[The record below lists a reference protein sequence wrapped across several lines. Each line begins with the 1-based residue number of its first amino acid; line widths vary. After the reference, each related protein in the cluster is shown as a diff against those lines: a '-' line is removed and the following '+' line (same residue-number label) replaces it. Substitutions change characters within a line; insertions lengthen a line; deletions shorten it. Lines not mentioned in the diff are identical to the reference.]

1 MQGVWIV
8 FTAGA
13 MGSGKTHTLR
23 WLWQKGYFPLHAFV
37 QGDPDRVRGMLPELP
52 GYVERCPEV
61 CLAGT
66 ARVELSI
73 LLMLCF
79 QSAQVSCCLVD
90 VQFGQRP
97 CLVSRGCVSIRHG
110 VTLVCNGQSAG
121 EKTHKEAGCVAEILT
136 EAALNRSLSAI
147 VDGSLQDVQWHAAY
161 IKVSPGPFYAVR
173 CARAA
178 LNTARRPLF
187 HTVAE
192 TSRAIPRRAHSD
204 IERDIVA
211 RNCL

>member
-66 ARVELSI
+66 ARVELVFDIAHALFSERPAT
-73 LLMLCF
+73 LLFGGCAVWPTAVCGFTRLCI
-79 QSAQVSCCLVD
+79 APAWRD
-90 VQFGQRP
+90 AR
-97 CLVSRGCVSIRHG
+97 
-110 VTLVCNGQSAG
+110 
-121 EKTHKEAGCVAEILT
+121 
-136 EAALNRSLSAI
+136 
-147 VDGSLQDVQWHAAY
+147 VQWTERGREN
-161 IKVSPGPFYAVR
+161 SQGGG
-173 CARAA
+173 
-178 LNTARRPLF
+178 LRR
-187 HTVAE
+187 
-192 TSRAIPRRAHSD
+192 
-204 IERDIVA
+204 RDIDRGGA
-211 RNCL
+211 EPQPQCHR